1 MKDSIGNVITS
12 YIICL
17 ILNDLDKFITAGK
30 RKFNFFSESG
40 ISSVLVVMYPQLIKG
55 MLQLMRAMKDFS
67 FRITVMI

>member
-30 RKFNFFSESG
+30 RKFNFFQNLE
-40 ISSVLVVMYPQLIKG
+40 YPLCW
-55 MLQLMRAMKDFS
+55 
-67 FRITVMI
+67 